1 MTVRWILAFD
11 ASCGTCREISAAVA
25 RAAEDRLEVLPLRH
39 PDVEGWRRRAGD
51 PEWAPTL
58 LRVDGDEVR
67 AWTGAR
73 LAVPLARRLGPRTSA
88 AVLRALG
95 RLRREAAGRP
105 LDRSGTLDRAGFL
118 RLGAGAVV
126 AAGMVFAGR
135 TPAFAERTCTA
146 AQAWV
151 DAHRD
156 ALPAGYD
163 AFGAYPM
170 AYRRAIYAAHPAAV
184 RSALWTEHVTRF
196 DAARSEVTVRQR
208 AVLDAA
214 AAVAAGP
221 TMHEPAARP
230 DDALRDLHDDAVAA
244 FGEAG
249 AYALLGTLGPD
260 DGSAVLAARAPDCDC
275 ATESVFCHGFPCRRG
290 MWNCNTSEFGCG
302 DFWFFRCDG
311 MCLTD

>member
-1 MTVRWILAFD
+1 MTDRWILAFD

-25 RAAEDRLEVLPLRH
+25 RAAGDRLEVLPLRH
-39 PDVEGWRRRAGD
+39 PDVEDWRRRAGD

-58 LRVDGDEVR
+58 LRVDGDAVR

-95 RLRREAAGRP
+95 RLRREAAGHP
-105 LDRSGTLDRAGFL
+105 LDRPGTIDRAGFL
-118 RLGAGAVV
+118 RLGAGALV
-126 AAGMVFAGR
+126 AAGMVVAGK

-151 DAHRD
+151 DAHRE

-163 AFGAYPM
+163 AFAVYPM

-184 RSALWTEHVTRF
+184 RGTLWVEHLSRF
-196 DAARSEVTVRQR
+196 AAARTGLTAAQR
-208 AVLDAA
+208 GVIDT
-214 AAVAAGP
+214 AVAIAADP
-221 TMHEPAARP
+221 AVHEPAGRP

-244 FGEAG
+244 FGEPD
-249 AYALLGTLGPD
+249 AYAMLGTLGPD
-260 DGSAVLAARAPDCDC
+260 DGSAALAARAPDCDC
-275 ATESVFCHGFPCRRG
+275 STKNVWCHGYACRRG
-290 MWNCNTSEFGCG
+290 MWNCNWSEVGCG
-302 DFWFFRCDG
+302 SMWAFECDG

>member
-1 MTVRWILAFD
+1 MTDRWVLAFD

-25 RAAEDRLEVLPLRH
+25 RAAGNRLEVLPLRH
-39 PDVEGWRRRAGD
+39 PDVEDWRRRAGD
-51 PEWAPTL
+51 PPWAPTL
-58 LRVDGDEVR
+58 LRVDGAAVR

-88 AVLRALG
+88 EVLRALG
-95 RLRREAAGRP
+95 RLRREAAGHP
-105 LDRSGTLDRAGFL
+105 LDRPGTIDRAGFL

-126 AAGMVFAGR
+126 AAGMVVAGR

-163 AFGAYPM
+163 ALAEYPM
-170 AYRRAIYAAHPAAV
+170 AYRRAIYAAHPATV
-184 RSALWTEHVTRF
+184 RSALWVEHVSRF
-196 DAARSEVTVRQR
+196 AAERPGLTAARR
-208 AVLDAA
+208 AVVDRAA
-214 AAVAAGP
+214 AIAADP
-221 TMHEPAARP
+221 ALHEPSARP
-230 DDALRDLHDDAVAA
+230 GDALSDLHDDAVAA
-244 FGEAG
+244 FGEAE

-260 DGSAVLAARAPDCDC
+260 DGSAALAARAPDCDC
-275 ATESVFCHGFPCRRG
+275 NTRQVWCNGFACRGG
-290 MWNCNTSEFGCG
+290 MWDCNRSEAGCG
-302 DFWFFRCDG
+302 DWWAFPCNG